1 MAGDPGDDCRH
12 VICRCITDDVTDDHP
27 LERANG
33 GSRRPSQ
40 TRAESQKEWRITD
53 VAHGN
58 ASEGDVLDRPA
69 INAFEREAAAT
80 LEDAVADR
88 DIFEPTVRF
97 GATLDP
103 PRRLR
108 GIGIDRLEST
118 VKHRTYREAAGY
130 VAVANRDILGR
141 ACFAKRKR
149 ALQADTIVPRRVYA
163 APGDAD
169 ILATINVH
177 AIAICVDLQIF
188 KRQVDDAGRQDAK
201 MPSGKNRNVTHRDI
215 VAALERD
222 YLVGRAGSIVRRAAR
237 LGRFAPAQSAAAD
250 QARS

>member
-1 MAGDPGDDCRH
+1 M
-12 VICRCITDDVTDDHP
+12 TDDHP

-33 GSRRPSQ
+33 GSGRPSQ

-69 INAFEREAAAT
+69 INVFKREAAAT

-97 GATLDP
+97 GAALDP

-130 VAVANRDILGR
+130 VAVANR
-141 ACFAKRKR
+141 
-149 ALQADTIVPRRVYA
+149 
-163 APGDAD
+163 D

-201 MPSGKNRNVTHRDI
+201 MPSGKNRNVAHRDI

-222 YLVGRAGSIVRRAAR
+222 YLIGRAGSIVRRAAR
-237 LGRFAPAQSAAAD
+237 LGRLAPTQSAAAD